1 MFGLVYSPWERVT
14 TSHHGS
20 RVPLFLLLTE
30 TVLFLSERYPENSIV
45 GVSKDTKE
53 STVPI
58 IIIIIIIIIFIV
70 IVIINDLKWNV
81 YIIYKYLPKGR

>member
-53 STVPI
+53 STVPV
-58 IIIIIIIIIFIV
+58 IIIIIIIFLILLLLLFLLLLLLLT
-70 IVIINDLKWNV
+70 ISSGTFI
-81 YIIYKYLPKGR
+81 